1 MLFSSVAGA
10 DDKGMEQ
17 DGLDGS
23 SWSTRPFKGW
33 TSRTVGPFLLTLGLV
48 LGLGLYISFLP
59 TRDSALYRVIGFSH
73 GARVQIR
80 SDKFVR
86 VDRDTRH
93 LVLTESIPWLQGSTF
108 HVFKRQEDDE
118 CFQLR
123 SSYGTWLSVEEGE
136 GGSGAELNA
145 KATSQGAAAMFS
157 AIDPSQEPYL
167 SASLRLPNVPNTDL
181 SGRRLSSSSSSP
193 HSSSSAGRGPT
204 NVKLKLCAQSQW
216 LGVRQSTSSVASA
229 SASAGSKTP
238 TSSAITVGNTAPT
251 PTNWE
256 LLLQS
261 WRSTQATSPAPSS
274 SSEGKEKEASEEANE
289 EEEGLF
295 EPSVFE
301 VIELPQWRGVN
312 LGGWF
317 IPEVWMNPAFFN
329 DTGLGW
335 GGSVCS
341 ITWQNHSVAE
351 ERMRNV
357 IENFVTEKDFEEI
370 ASMGFNAVR
379 LPVGYWNIIK
389 DPYKRYSPG
398 DEKFSLYHIDWAFSA
413 AEKFGLKVLLDLHG
427 APGSQNGQDHSG
439 CGMEPEWLQPRN
451 IALSLETVEAMAAR
465 YGSHPALLGFEVL
478 NEPSL
483 RISQNNHSA
492 LLQYYTDS
500 YRIIRQHSATTL
512 VLFNELYDIF
522 YDSWNDALVEPSFY
536 NVVLDIHLYDWQSPF
551 TKEPVSQHVLDAVH
565 WRGVVEELNV
575 HHPLVVGEWCMSSG
589 TWHQAGQPFVNAAV
603 KSFDRAAGWFMWN
616 WKIQRAIGFDE
627 WDVQYQHQI
636 KGLDPLQVYTHY
648 DSPYVDPNRR

>member
-1 MLFSSVAGA
+1 MLFSAAGEDHDSVNGRAISCSKPTWRGNGA
-10 DDKGMEQ
+10 FI
-17 DGLDGS
+17 LS
-23 SWSTRPFKGW
+23 
-33 TSRTVGPFLLTLGLV
+33 LGLV
-48 LGLGLYISFLP
+48 FALGIYVSFLP
-59 TRDSALYRVIGFSH
+59 TRDSALYRVVWFSH
-73 GARVQIR
+73 GARVQLR

-108 HVFKRQEDDE
+108 HVFKRQEEDE

-136 GGSGAELNA
+136 GGSGSELTA
-145 KATSQGAAAMFS
+145 RATSQGAASMFS

-181 SGRRLSSSSSSP
+181 SERRRLYPSSSSSAS
-193 HSSSSAGRGPT
+193 RGPI

-216 LGVRQSTSSVASA
+216 LGVKQSTASVASA
-229 SASAGSKTP
+229 SAGKAP
-238 TSSAITVGNTAPT
+238 TTSGITVGSTAPT

-256 LLLQS
+256 LLLQY
-261 WRSTQATSPAPSS
+261 WRSAKAIPSS
-274 SSEGKEKEASEEANE
+274 SSSSPEGKEEEGRG
-289 EEEGLF
+289 GLF

-301 VIELPQWRGVN
+301 VVEMPQWRGVN

-329 DTGLGW
+329 GTGLGW

-341 ITWQNHSVAE
+341 IAWQNHSVAE

-451 IALSLETVEAMAAR
+451 IAMSLETVEAMATR

-500 YRIIRQHSATTL
+500 YRVIRQHSATTL
-512 VLFNELYDIF
+512 VIFNELYDIF

-565 WRGVVEELNV
+565 WRSVVEALNV

-636 KGLDPLQVYTHY
+636 KGLDPMQVYTHY
-648 DSPYVDPNRR
+648 DSPYVDPDRR